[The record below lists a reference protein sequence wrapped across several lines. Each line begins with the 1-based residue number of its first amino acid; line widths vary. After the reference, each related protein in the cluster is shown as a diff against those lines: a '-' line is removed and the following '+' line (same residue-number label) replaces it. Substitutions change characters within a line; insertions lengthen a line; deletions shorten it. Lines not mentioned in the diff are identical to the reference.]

1 MNKNDI
7 VRLEITALTSEGNGV
22 GRYEGMAVFV
32 PYTAVG
38 DVIECRIVKL
48 KPNYAYGKIER
59 LLFSSKDRIEPD
71 CPSYFRC
78 GGCVFRHI
86 SYDAEL
92 RAKEGF
98 VRDSF
103 RRIGGF
109 ELEPEPIIGCKD
121 TYHYRNKV
129 QLPVASDENGCF
141 YGFFS
146 QRSHRVIR
154 TRNCLI
160 QPEIFTDISDDIISY
175 QNSHGLPAYDESTGR
190 GLLRHIYLRKGE
202 HSGEIMVVLVVSK
215 STDAYNE
222 LAHMLADKYKAIK
235 TVCLNVN
242 SERTNVI
249 LGSKDICLYGDGKIS
264 DCMCGMKLEI
274 SPHAFYQ
281 VNTPAAETVYSVAK
295 DYAHLSEDETLLDL
309 YCGIGT
315 VGLSMADKIKKLV
328 GVEVI
333 EQAIVNARKN
343 AELNGMASKAEFVCG
358 DAGEISRAICKE
370 SEDSASKPS
379 VHGINI
385 NDKIDVVVVDPP
397 RKGCDKT
404 TLDAILDMSPE
415 RVVYISCNHA
425 TAARDAKYLCEQGY
439 SLVRYRPCDMFPRTA
454 HVETVVLLSHKKPD
468 STISVKVEFGEGEG
482 KVPLDNIS
490 KRAEAYK
497 PKERVTYKMIKEYIE
512 AKYGFKVHT
521 AYIAEVK
528 RSLGLPMYDAP
539 NAVEELKQPRKHP
552 TAEKAEAIKDALKHF
567 EVI

>member
-154 TRNCLI
+154 IRNCLI

-264 DCMCGMKLEI
+264 DIMCGMKLEI

-379 VHGINI
+379 VHGIN
-385 NDKIDVVVVDPP
+385 DKIDVVVVDPP

-454 HVETVVLLSHKKPD
+454 HVETVVLLSKGEIDSKK
-468 STISVKVEFGEGEG
+468 VRVEFSLEGMDMSGFQKGTTYEQIKAYVLKHTG
-482 KVPLDNIS
+482 LKVSSLYISQVKRKCGLDVGQNYNLSKKENAKVP
-490 KRAEAYK
+490 KCPPEKEA
-497 PKERVTYKMIKEYIE
+497 
-512 AKYGFKVHT
+512 
-521 AYIAEVK
+521 
-528 RSLGLPMYDAP
+528 
-539 NAVEELKQPRKHP
+539 
-552 TAEKAEAIKDALKHF
+552 AIMEALKYF
-567 EVI
+567 RMI